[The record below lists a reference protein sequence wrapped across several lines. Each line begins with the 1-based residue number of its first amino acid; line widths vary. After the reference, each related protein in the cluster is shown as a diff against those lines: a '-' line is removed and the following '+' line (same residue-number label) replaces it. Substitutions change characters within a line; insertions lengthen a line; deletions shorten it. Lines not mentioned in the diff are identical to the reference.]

1 MSDKQTKK
9 ELSSRK
15 LQANRQNAQRSTG
28 PKSVEGKQRSSAN
41 SYKHGVFADRLF
53 GNPKQPAVDREEY
66 ERLYAGFKE
75 HYSPVGFMENLL
87 VERIAAES
95 LRQTRLLGYE
105 QVVLA
110 YSAAFETKSIGNLIR
125 YDSTLGRK
133 QEKAIEQLE
142 KLQAQ
147 RLARSNELEVDCEPE
162 IEFPDFPENDERS
175 EDHLTGEQTNK
186 LNPEAC
192 QPTTASIASEANDCE
207 KAIAM
212 KDEPITSPPD
222 VPDGDGQNGSVRTP
236 GKHSMDSGQASEGNY
251 ETNPNCQISLAAVEE
266 AGEDFSAG
274 IG

>member
-1 MSDKQTKK
+1 
-9 ELSSRK
+9 
-15 LQANRQNAQRSTG
+15 
-28 PKSVEGKQRSSAN
+28 
-41 SYKHGVFADRLF
+41 
-53 GNPKQPAVDREEY
+53 
-66 ERLYAGFKE
+66 
-75 HYSPVGFMENLL
+75 MENLL

-110 YSAAFETKSIGNLIR
+110 YSPAFETKSIGNLIR

-147 RLARSNELEVDCEPE
+147 RLARWNELEVDCEPE
-162 IEFPDFPENDERS
+162 IEFPDIPENDERS

-212 KDEPITSPPD
+212 KDEPITSPP
-222 VPDGDGQNGSVRTP
+222 VSRMEMGKMAPCGRPANIVWSPARLRREITKRTQIA
-236 GKHSMDSGQASEGNY
+236 KLAWLRSKKQERTSAQAS
-251 ETNPNCQISLAAVEE
+251 
-266 AGEDFSAG
+266 GEWERL
-274 IG
+274 